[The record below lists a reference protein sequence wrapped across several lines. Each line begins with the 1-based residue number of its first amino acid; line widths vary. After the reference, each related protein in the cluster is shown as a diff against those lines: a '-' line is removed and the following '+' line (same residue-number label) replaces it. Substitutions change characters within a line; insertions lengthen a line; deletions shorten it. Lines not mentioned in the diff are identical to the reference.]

1 MDKAFVLELQQELLA
16 HGYDDVELRYLSDSG
31 ENIALNLTYNGV
43 VRRIGLFISG
53 AAGMF
58 YDGDSAG
65 LPLEITTAKQLALQI
80 FDRDSGATT
89 LPDFRK
95 FTGLH
100 LK

>member
-1 MDKAFVLELQQELLA
+1 MDKTFVLELQQELLA

-31 ENIALNLTYNGV
+31 TNAALNLTYNGV
-43 VRRIGLFISG
+43 VRKIGLFIDGSTG
-53 AAGMF
+53 VF

-80 FDRDSGATT
+80 FDRDSGAIT

-95 FTGLH
+95 FTGL
-100 LK
+100 